1 MMALMKWAQWE
12 VFRSWVGKLALGD
25 EVLKK
30 GVARQ
35 EGSAP
40 CVGFLAHHMTPSAC
54 YSVLRCQTN
63 GVI

>member
-40 CVGFLAHHMTPSAC
+40 LCRLPGSPHDSFCMLFCPQMPD
-54 YSVLRCQTN
+54 
-63 GVI
+63 